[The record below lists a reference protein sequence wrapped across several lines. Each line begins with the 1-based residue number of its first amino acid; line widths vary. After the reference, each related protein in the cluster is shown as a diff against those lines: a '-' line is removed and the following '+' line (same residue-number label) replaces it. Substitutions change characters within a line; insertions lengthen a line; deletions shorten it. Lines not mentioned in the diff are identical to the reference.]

1 MTQETRMNLA
11 LQLVWKFKPLQKV
24 FCPWCHLPW
33 HTSEDHNAY
42 TNVSPEH
49 RWWSIVSLTSC
60 TEQASAP
67 QVRVSLPP
75 YDCCPLRRQ
84 FLSHALPFLSQGRVT
99 PTVQF
104 GPLPATSI
112 LWPPHLESFL
122 GVLRGGGGEGG
133 WWLDGSGPLSADAGV
148 PVLFSSFSDA
158 LSPMVPY
165 RLRAQLLRDFLSSP
179 VGVSRHP
186 EYKGLRQWGTVP
198 FSGSPGPR
206 WHCPLPLGAVFS

>member
-1 MTQETRMNLA
+1 MGRGPAPAGPAPSALGSGDWTAARARLPPLRVGLSTVCGDWGSCETRG
-11 LQLVWKFKPLQKV
+11 
-24 FCPWCHLPW
+24 
-33 HTSEDHNAY
+33 D
-42 TNVSPEH
+42 PEGG
-49 RWWSIVSLTSC
+49 RPPAAIVSLTSC

-104 GPLPATSI
+104 GPLPAPSI

-133 WWLDGSGPLSADAGV
+133 WWLDGSGPLSVDAGV

-158 LSPMVPY
+158 LSPMVPC

-186 EYKGLRQWGTVP
+186 EYKGLRQ
-198 FSGSPGPR
+198 
-206 WHCPLPLGAVFS
+206 